1 MRVAFWLLGI
11 VLGLIAGVASLETG
25 VLVLLLLVPA
35 IAWALRER
43 ARPLGLG
50 GLIIGLGAGMAALL
64 ALANARCAASNV
76 SDANYSSGCVAPD
89 ITPFLVVATALVV
102 IGAAVTLIALI
113 RRPADAL
120 GH

>member
-1 MRVAFWLLGI
+1 MRVVSWLLGI
-11 VLGLIAGVASLETG
+11 ALGLITGGAALEAG

-35 IAWALRER
+35 TAWASREK

-50 GLIIGLGAGMAALL
+50 GLILGLGAGMAGLL

-76 SDANYSSGCVAPD
+76 SGPNDYSGCVAPD
-89 ITPFLVVATALVV
+89 ITPFLVVAAALVM
-102 IGAAVTLIALI
+102 IGSAVSFAALI

-120 GH
+120 GG